1 MFSIILRELRH
12 ITRRPIYLFGMVLAP
27 LFCCLFFTS
36 LMQEGLPEELP
47 MGLVDEDRTATSR
60 NIARNLDAFQMV
72 NVAHVYANATEAR
85 RAVQRGEVY
94 GFYYIPQGTAAEVNR
109 RRVPTVSFY
118 SNYSYLIAGSLL
130 YRDMR
135 MMSELASG
143 AATRSVLYAKGATE
157 RQAMAYLQPIVI
169 DMHAVGNPWLNY
181 SIYLSNMLI
190 PGVLGIFVFMI
201 TVYSLG
207 SEIKFGTAD
216 QLLELA
222 GHSVVRAV
230 TGKLL
235 PQLLVFFLTGTA
247 IVVWLYGFLHF
258 PCHGGLLRM
267 WAVMALFIV
276 GCQGLGV
283 FMFSMLP
290 TLRLALSFAS
300 LWGVI
305 SFSISGMSFPCMA
318 MHPALQGLSLLFPL
332 RHYYLLYVNTAL
344 NGYPLSN
351 AWPYVLCLLVMA
363 LLPWPCMPRLK
374 KALAS
379 YRYEP

>member
-1 MFSIILRELRH
+1 MFSIILREFRH

-143 AATRSVLYAKGATE
+143 AAIRSVLYAKGATE

-181 SIYLSNMLI
+181 SIYLSNILI

-283 FMFSMLP
+283 FMFAMLP

-351 AWPYVLCLLVMA
+351 AWPYVLCLLAMA